1 MQSELSSWQ
10 QEKLGFLFDLF
21 DNDGDG
27 RLEENELVTVVDRL
41 WLETGW
47 PENSRVVR
55 HVCSRWKAMTARLF
69 RERTSLTREH
79 WLEALAQTLSRD
91 RENRMKAESYRGP
104 VEEFAQ
110 MLFML
115 LDRDRNGQ
123 IALEEFLLLFYALGQ
138 RDEDAEEI
146 FQRLDL
152 DGDGALSKR
161 EIEDLAL
168 EFFHSP
174 KPGNSGD
181 WLFGP
186 LGRASS

>member
-21 DNDGDG
+21 DNNGDG
-27 RLEENELVTVVDRL
+27 RLEENELFTVVDRL

-55 HVCSRWKAMTARLF
+55 HVQSRWKAMTASLF
-69 RERTSLTREH
+69 RERSSLTREH
-79 WLEALAQTLSRD
+79 WLEALAQILSRD
-91 RENRMKAESYRGP
+91 RENRVKAESYRGP

-115 LDRDRNGQ
+115 LDRDRNGE
-123 IALEEFLLLFYALGQ
+123 IALEEFLLLFYAIGQ
-138 RDEDAEEI
+138 RDEEAEEI

-186 LGRASS
+186 LGKTHS